1 MKAMGANEIRRA
13 FLKFFEEKDHYIQKS
28 YPLVPQEDKSLLLIN
43 AGMAPLKPYFSGTK
57 EPPKNRMATCQKC
70 IRTDDIENVGRTARH
85 ATFFE
90 MLGNFS
96 FGDYF
101 KKEAIEWAWEFVL
114 KDLQM
119 PRENIWASIYEE
131 DDEAFDLWHDHIGL
145 EKERIVRLGK
155 EDNFWEIGTGPCGPC
170 SELYYDRGPAYGC
183 DDPDCKPGCDCD
195 RFVEFWNLVFT
206 QFNKDEDGNYTKLP
220 SPNIDT
226 GMGLERV
233 AAIMQDVNSIYEID
247 IAKKIYDRVVAIKNS
262 PLKDGESTS
271 VKVITDHIKAVTFM
285 IGDGIIPSNEGR
297 GYVLRRLLRRGARHG
312 RLLGIRHTFL
322 KDLMETVVDIFGEDY
337 PELREKQDYIRKII
351 TVEEEKFQETIGQGM
366 EILDGYIEALV
377 KKREKTLSGADAFKL
392 YDTYGFPL
400 DLTLEILAEKELSV
414 DEEAFRASME
424 KQRNLARNSRQKQ
437 GNEGWAEDP
446 LKSVDPKLKTLFTG
460 YTSYKETAKVM
471 ALVSGGEAVEEAT
484 EGMEVLLVTDKT
496 PFYGESGGQVGDQG
510 RAYHENFEG
519 KVLDAQ
525 NDKNGRTYK
534 LLKVLSGG
542 IKTGEDVTLHID
554 EKKRFATMKNHT
566 GTHLLHRALKDVVG
580 DHVNQ
585 AGSFVSHERMRFDFN
600 HFEGL
605 TKEEMEKIEEQVN
618 SVIFN
623 GQKVSASTMSLE
635 DAKKKGAEALFT
647 EKYDAHVR
655 VIEVDHYSNELCGG
669 CHVDNT
675 SKIGMFKILHES
687 SVASGVRRIEAVT
700 GEGVYRQMKEQEA
713 LVSQAAETLKVQK
726 DNILRRIEEVLAEQK
741 DQAKTIESLKSKLA
755 GDVVGDLL
763 NTTVEVK
770 GVPMILENLGEKEMD
785 EIRKVGDGLKEKME
799 SGIIV
804 LGAKNNGK
812 ANFIAIVTKDLIKKG
827 IKAGDIVKVGAKVAG
842 GGGGGRPDMAQAGG
856 KNPEKINEALAAVK
870 SYVEETL

>member
-28 YPLVPQEDKSLLLIN
+28 YPLVPLEDKSLLLIN

-101 KKEAIEWAWEFVL
+101 KKEAIEWSWEFVL
-114 KDLQM
+114 KVLKM
-119 PRENIWASIYEE
+119 PRENVWASIYEE

-145 EKERIVRLGK
+145 EKEKIVRLGK

-170 SELYYDRGPAYGC
+170 SELYYDRGTAYGC
-183 DDPDCKPGCDCD
+183 EDPDCKPGCDCD

-206 QFNKDEDGNYTKLP
+206 QFNKDEEGNYTKLP

-233 AAIMQDVNSIYEID
+233 AAIMQDVDSIYEID
-247 IAKKIYDRVVAIKNS
+247 VAKRIYDRVTEMKKAPEKE
-262 PLKDGESTS
+262 GEDTS
-271 VKVITDHIKAVTFM
+271 IKVITDHVKAVTFM

-312 RLLGIRHTFL
+312 RLLGIRHSFL
-322 KDLMETVVDIFGEDY
+322 KDLMDTVVEIFGEDY
-337 PELREKQDYIRKII
+337 PELREKKDYIKKII
-351 TVEEEKFQETIGQGM
+351 SVEEEKFQETIGQGI
-366 EILDGYIEALV
+366 EILDGYIEAL
-377 KKREKTLSGADAFKL
+377 KEKGERVLAGADAFKL

-400 DLTLEILAEKELSV
+400 DLTLEILGEKGFTV
-414 DEEAFRASME
+414 DEPAFREAME
-424 KQRNLARNSRQKQ
+424 KQRNLARSSRQKQ
-437 GNEGWAEDP
+437 GTEGWAEDP
-446 LKSVDPKLKTLFTG
+446 LKPVDPKLKTLFTG
-460 YTSYKETAKVM
+460 YTATRETAKVM

-484 EGMEVLLVTDKT
+484 EGMTVFLITDKT

-510 RAYHENFEG
+510 RAYHSNFEG
-519 KVLDAQ
+519 QVLDTQ
-525 NDKNGRTYK
+525 IDKNGRTYQ
-534 LLKVLSGG
+534 LLEVLSGT
-542 IKTGEDVTLHID
+542 IQTKEEVTLHID

-566 GTHLLHRALKDVVG
+566 ATHLLHQALKDVVG

-585 AGSFVSHERMRFDFN
+585 AGSYVSHEGMRFDFN

-605 TKEEMEKIEEQVN
+605 TKEERDRIEEQVN
-618 SVIFN
+618 AVIFN
-623 GQKVSASTMSLE
+623 GQRVTAATMSLE
-635 DAKKKGAEALFT
+635 EAKEKGAAALFT

-655 VIEVDHYSNELCGG
+655 VIEVENYSNELCGG
-669 CHVDNT
+669 CHVNST
-675 SKIGMFKILHES
+675 SEIGMFKILHEA

-700 GEGVYRQMKEQEA
+700 GEGVYRRLKEQEA
-713 LVSQAAETLKVQK
+713 LVDRAAQTLKVQR
-726 DNILRRIEEVLAEQK
+726 DNVLRRIEEVLEDQK

-763 NTTVEVK
+763 QTAADIK
-770 GVPMILENLGEKEMD
+770 GVPVILENLGEKDMD
-785 EIRKVGDGLKEKME
+785 EIRKIGDGLKEKVP

-804 LGAKNNGK
+804 LGAKNNQK
-812 ANFIAIVTKDLIKKG
+812 ANFIAMVTKDLVQRG

-856 KNPEKINEALAAVK
+856 KNPEKINEALEAVK